1 MTITLPTVQDVK
13 TFVQISSKISSDI
26 DIVSGRYKIDGKSIM
41 GMFSLDL
48 SKPLSVEIVEKEPGD
63 KKKFMEMLSLA
74 GIPVKE

>member
-13 TFVQISSKISSDI
+13 TFVQAASKVSSDI

-48 SKPLSVEIVEKEPGD
+48 SKPLAVEIVEKEPGD
-63 KKKFMEMLSLA
+63 KKKFIDMLSLV

>member
-13 TFVQISSKISSDI
+13 TFVQVSSKVSSDI

-48 SKPLSVEIVEKEPGD
+48 SKPLTVEIVEKEPGD
-63 KKKFMEMLSLA
+63 KKKFIDMLSIT
-74 GIPVKE
+74 GILVKE